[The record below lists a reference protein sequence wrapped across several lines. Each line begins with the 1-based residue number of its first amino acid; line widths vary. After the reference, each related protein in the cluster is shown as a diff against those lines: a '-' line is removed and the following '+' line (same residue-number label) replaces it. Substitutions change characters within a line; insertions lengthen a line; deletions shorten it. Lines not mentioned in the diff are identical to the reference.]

1 MRVDRL
7 STEPVRRQVQRE
19 PVLPGNGAA
28 GEPVPGR
35 VMTVIVTYHPNLVR
49 LRRLI
54 EVLLPQVSGI
64 HVIDNGSHAA
74 DIEGLL
80 AEFPSAPVEVT
91 RMGANL
97 GLGRAQ
103 NAGIERVRAFRPEYV
118 LLMDQD
124 SEPECAMVA
133 TLREALEARP
143 EAAAAGPAYQA
154 HALGRRSGFVYV
166 SGLRMRRQQCT
177 SCEDV
182 VEVDHLIAS
191 GSLIPV
197 QALDR
202 IGGLRDDLFIDYVDI
217 EWGLRAR
224 ARGMRVYGVCAAGM
238 SHRLGDATLSI
249 LGRSIPQY
257 SPQRIYYQVRNSI
270 LLLREPFVPLNW
282 KLVNLRQVMLRCLA
296 HIWRV
301 RPVRPYVR
309 MIGVAVAHGVRGR
322 AGRLDAQP
330 VGVVKEKETL

>member
-1 MRVDRL
+1 MKFDPMSYSALRREAVPGTAQL
-7 STEPVRRQVQRE
+7 GTASTD
-19 PVLPGNGAA
+19 AA
-28 GEPVPGR
+28 VPGR
-35 VMTVIVTYHPNLVR
+35 VMAVVVTYHPCLER

-54 EVLLPQVSGI
+54 EALLPQVFGI
-64 HVIDNGSHAA
+64 HIVDNGSHDT

-80 AEFPSAPVEVT
+80 AQFPDA
-91 RMGANL
+91 RMERLRLGENL
-97 GLGRAQ
+97 GLGCAQ
-103 NAGIERVRAFRPEYV
+103 NAGIESVRACSPEYV

-124 SEPECAMVA
+124 SEPESGMVA
-133 TLREALEARP
+133 TLREALETRP

-197 QALDR
+197 RALDR

-224 ARGMRVYGVCAAGM
+224 AHGMRVYGVCAAGM

-257 SPQRIYYQVRNSI
+257 SPARIYYQVRNSI

-282 KLVNLRQVMLRCLA
+282 KLVNLRQVALRCLA
-296 HIWRV
+296 HLLRV
-301 RPVRPYVR
+301 RPRRPYVKMLGLAIR
-309 MIGVAVAHGVRGR
+309 HGLRGR
-322 AGRLDAQP
+322 AGPLEDP
-330 VGVVKEKETL
+330 VTPPVETKETV